1 MQRNIIIIL
10 LSFILLILLTL
21 KSSKLEF
28 DYEYPN
34 LKVSTNT
41 GFIVSSNVITFLTD
55 EYQLDISADGYESLV
70 FDGNHSDGVSRIK
83 LNKLPIKLILSE
95 LEQFPKLIRINGA
108 EQNLNDT
115 ELIEGLNTIYMEF
128 DNFLP
133 VNKEITIGTELD
145 FVLNH
150 ELKKISKNI
159 NFINA
164 ISNDEIYL
172 NSYLTQS
179 SNLITLD
186 QHANLIKVL
195 RDNEVIYDSRLIVLN
210 NENESIILQKEEKKL
225 AIKYSQN
232 NTELYVN
239 GMYKGNLLAEI
250 TKPNN
255 GDVLTFAQKN
265 FYPLDLPYTGQDK
278 IKVNLKKI
286 FGSLIIEND
295 QNAILKVDNSTN
307 YLLNKDFPI
316 QTGMHTIEISK
327 DGYETLKF
335 NVEVDEGKLIK
346 ISRTLL
352 TIKEAKIRD
361 SNQSIVNSLGIQMN
375 LNKPGKII
383 IGSSTSEFRR
393 SKNEITRKINITRHF
408 YLSDT
413 HITNEQYSKLM
424 GTNTS
429 NNEPITKI
437 TWLQAAQFCNK
448 LSIKEG
454 FKEFYII
461 QNNKLIGFNVSS
473 LGYRLPTE
481 AEWEYVISEPKSN
494 GQKTK
499 LYPWGNKEE
508 LNETYGNLSDINSTN
523 NNFISN
529 YVDGHVKLA
538 PVRSYPRSKNNYYD
552 FLGNVREWVNDFYGE
567 EMSISD
573 NQFIDD
579 YLGPNLGQ
587 IHVIKGSSY
596 LSFNLNQ
603 MGISYRNK
611 SNFGLDDVGFR
622 VARWIY

>member
-21 KSSKLEF
+21 KSSKLEY

-41 GFIVSSNVITFLTD
+41 GFIVSSNVITFLTN

-164 ISNDEIYL
+164 ISNDEIYI

-255 GDVLTFAQKN
+255 GDILTFAQKN
-265 FYPLDLPYTGQDK
+265 FYPLDLPYTGQDN

-361 SNQSIVNSLGIQMN
+361 SKQSIVNSLGIQMN

-393 SKNEITRKINITRHF
+393 SKNEIARKINITRHF

-424 GTNTS
+424 GTTTS

>member
-1 MQRNIIIIL
+1 
-10 LSFILLILLTL
+10 
-21 KSSKLEF
+21 
-28 DYEYPN
+28 
-34 LKVSTNT
+34 
-41 GFIVSSNVITFLTD
+41 
-55 EYQLDISADGYESLV
+55 
-70 FDGNHSDGVSRIK
+70 
-83 LNKLPIKLILSE
+83 
-95 LEQFPKLIRINGA
+95 
-108 EQNLNDT
+108 
-115 ELIEGLNTIYMEF
+115 
-128 DNFLP
+128 
-133 VNKEITIGTELD
+133 
-145 FVLNH
+145 
-150 ELKKISKNI
+150 
-159 NFINA
+159 
-164 ISNDEIYL
+164 
-172 NSYLTQS
+172 
-179 SNLITLD
+179 
-186 QHANLIKVL
+186 
-195 RDNEVIYDSRLIVLN
+195 
-210 NENESIILQKEEKKL
+210 
-225 AIKYSQN
+225 
-232 NTELYVN
+232 
-239 GMYKGNLLAEI
+239 
-250 TKPNN
+250 
-255 GDVLTFAQKN
+255 
-265 FYPLDLPYTGQDK
+265 
-278 IKVNLKKI
+278 
-286 FGSLIIEND
+286 
-295 QNAILKVDNSTN
+295 
-307 YLLNKDFPI
+307 
-316 QTGMHTIEISK
+316 
-327 DGYETLKF
+327 
-335 NVEVDEGKLIK
+335 
-346 ISRTLL
+346 
-352 TIKEAKIRD
+352 
-361 SNQSIVNSLGIQMN
+361 MN
-375 LNKPGKII
+375 LEEVKM
-383 IGSSTSEFRR
+383 
-393 SKNEITRKINITRHF
+393 NITRHF

-424 GTNTS
+424 GTTTS